1 MAKKPNATTTRR
13 KRPTAEERREA
24 AIRASRKA
32 RMQWI
37 GVVGIGVLIVGGVLG
52 ASIWSSRSQ
61 SGDTTVAAWDL
72 PVRDNDPNGDGRI
85 TLSEFQGKP
94 LVLNFYADWCV
105 ACEAEL
111 PAFSTVSNEFRD
123 EVNFVH
129 VNSQE
134 SGSWRRLVDDF
145 GTDWWPIA
153 KDINGQQSGGS
164 GLWRNLGG
172 TGMPIT
178 AFYDANGN
186 YLNTV
191 NGAMDEARLR
201 NLMSTLFGVS

>member
-1 MAKKPNATTTRR
+1 MAKKSTASTSRR

-32 RMQWI
+32 RLQWVA
-37 GVVGIGVLIVGGVLG
+37 VVGVGALIVGGVLG
-52 ASIWSSRSQ
+52 VSIWSSRSQ
-61 SGDTTVAAWDL
+61 SGDTTISAWDL

-85 TLSEFQGKP
+85 TLSEFRGKP
-94 LVLNFYADWCV
+94 IVLNFYADWCS

-111 PAFSTVSNEFRD
+111 PAFSAVSNEFRD
-123 EVNFVH
+123 DVNFVH

-134 SGSWRRLVDDF
+134 SGNWHRLVDDF

-164 GLWRNLGG
+164 GLWRSLGG

-186 YLNTV
+186 YLDTV

-201 NLMSTLFGVS
+201 SAMSTLFGVS

>member
-1 MAKKPNATTTRR
+1 MANKSATTKRR
-13 KRPTAEERREA
+13 KRATAEERRAA
-24 AIRASRKA
+24 AIRANRKA
-32 RMQWI
+32 KLQWI
-37 GVVGIGVLIVGGVLG
+37 AVIGVGVLIVGGVL
-52 ASIWSSRSQ
+52 AVSILSSRSQ
-61 SGDTTVAAWDL
+61 SGDTSVAAWDL
-72 PVRDNDPNGDGRI
+72 PARDNDPGGDGRI
-85 TLSEFQGKP
+85 TLAEFRGKP
-94 LVLNFYADWCV
+94 IVLNFYADWCS

-111 PAFSTVSNEFRD
+111 PAFSAVSSELRD
-123 EVNFVH
+123 QVNFVH

-134 SGSWRRLVDDF
+134 SGDWHRLVDKF

-186 YLNTV
+186 YLNTI
-191 NGAMDEARLR
+191 NGAMDEGRLR
-201 NLMSTLFGVS
+201 SSIASLFGINS

>member
-1 MAKKPNATTTRR
+1 MVNKSTTPNRR
-13 KRPTAEERREA
+13 KRATAEERRA
-24 AIRASRKA
+24 VAIRANRKA
-32 RMQWI
+32 RLQWVAVI
-37 GVVGIGVLIVGGVLG
+37 GIGVLIVGGVLG
-52 ASIWSSRSQ
+52 ASILSSRSQ
-61 SGDTTVAAWDL
+61 SGDTNVASWDL
-72 PVRDNDPNGDGRI
+72 PARDNDPSGDGRI
-85 TLSEFQGKP
+85 TLAEFQGKP
-94 LVLNFYADWCV
+94 IVLNFYADWCS

-111 PAFSTVSNEFRD
+111 PAFSAVSSELRD
-123 EVNFVH
+123 QINFVH

-134 SGSWRRLVDDF
+134 SGDWHRLVDKF

-178 AFYDANGN
+178 AFFDANGN

-191 NGAMDEARLR
+191 NGAMDEGRLR
-201 NLMSTLFGVS
+201 SSISGLFGINS